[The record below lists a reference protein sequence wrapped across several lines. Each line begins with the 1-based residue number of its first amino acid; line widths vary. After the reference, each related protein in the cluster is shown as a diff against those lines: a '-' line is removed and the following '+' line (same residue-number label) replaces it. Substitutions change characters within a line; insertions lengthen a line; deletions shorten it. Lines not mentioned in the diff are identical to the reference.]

1 MNSLMEGQSHVASS
15 AEAAGAATSPNRSDT
30 VSSNQGP
37 SLADLAHVE
46 SVTDERLRGWV
57 HKDAAD
63 LLEGGLRVSIDGTPF
78 ANIAPQGLK
87 AVPGAAR
94 YADKMIFELRL
105 PRVPDTAP
113 RRLIDVAFAA
123 NGQALPNSSRHPL
136 PLRRPAKA
144 LVMIPAGARY
154 EHDKIKLHRW
164 PVERVIDTYSN
175 IGDLMVYD
183 STLKLLS
190 FEDVEVANIIDFT
203 DKDVDRYNAEF
214 DFVFLRGSNFI
225 HEFMQWERAGELIA
239 RLKIPVYAI
248 GVGAQAESN
257 RRIDL
262 PPEALRV
269 WSGIADHCAQI
280 GVRGA
285 FSAQVL
291 AENGIKNVEVVGCP
305 SMFRA
310 RNEKLKLNV
319 KDAYDIRKIAFSLRR
334 ETGKGYARNIED
346 YLRIQRDF
354 MLRLDKESNLTV
366 TLHGER
372 EEKAFFFRH
381 PERIEAAVNTLRG
394 NGWLTSQNEAQILK
408 IYENQ
413 LFFNRSVEQYDEF
426 IRTMDLAIG
435 YRVHGIL
442 PAMASGVPG
451 VLVDYDERS
460 KELAETHCIPLIS
473 EDDVAKLSWRD
484 IYKPELFDKFQKA
497 FPQRYRTM
505 REFLNRNS
513 VPHRL

>member
-1 MNSLMEGQSHVASS
+1 MNSLMERDSPTESSVDTGNQSKPAD
-15 AEAAGAATSPNRSDT
+15 RSDN
-30 VSSNQGP
+30 VSTHHNIP
-37 SLADLAHVE
+37 LAELAHVE
-46 SVTDERLRGWV
+46 SVTDDRLRGWV
-57 HKDAAD
+57 HNEAAD
-63 LLEGGLRVSIDGTPF
+63 LVQAGLRVSIDGTPY
-78 ANIAPQGLK
+78 ANIEAQGLRE
-87 AVPGAAR
+87 APGVAR
-94 YADKMIFELRL
+94 YADRKIFELRL
-105 PRVPDTAP
+105 PRVADGAP

-123 NGQALPNSSRHPL
+123 SGQAIPNSSRYPL

-183 STLKLLS
+183 STLKLLA
-190 FEDVEVANIIDFT
+190 FADVEVANIIDFT

-225 HEFMQWERAGELIA
+225 HEFMQWERAGELIE
-239 RLKIPVYAI
+239 RLRIPVFAI

-257 RRIDL
+257 RRIEL
-262 PPEALRV
+262 PPEARRV
-269 WSGIADHCAQI
+269 WAGIADHCAQI

-291 AENGIKNVEVVGCP
+291 ADNGIKNAEVVGCP
-305 SMFRA
+305 SVFRA
-310 RNEKLKLNV
+310 RNEKLQLNV
-319 KDAYDIRKIAFSLRR
+319 KDSYDIRKIAFSLRR
-334 ETGKGYARNIED
+334 ETGKGYARNIAE
-346 YLRIQRDF
+346 YLTTQRDF
-354 MLRLDKESNLTV
+354 MLRLDKESDLTV

-381 PERIEAAVNTLRG
+381 PERIITAINTLRD
-394 NGWLTSQNEAQILK
+394 NGWLTGQNEAQILK

-426 IRTMDLAIG
+426 IRAMDMAIG

-442 PAMASGVPG
+442 PALANGIPG

-473 EDDVAKLSWRD
+473 EEQVATESWRD
-484 IYKPELFDKFQKA
+484 IYKPELFEPFQRA
-497 FPQRYRTM
+497 FPQKYRIM
-505 REFLNRNS
+505 RDFLNRNS

>member
-1 MNSLMEGQSHVASS
+1 MNSLMEGQSQDVSS
-15 AEAAGAATSPNRSDT
+15 AEAVDTTTSPNRPDT
-30 VSSNQGP
+30 VSSNQHP
-37 SLADLAHVE
+37 SLAGLAHVE

-57 HKDAAD
+57 HNDAAD
-63 LLEGGLRVSIDGTPF
+63 LLNDGLRVSIDGTPF

-87 AVPGAAR
+87 AAPGVAR
-94 YADKMIFELRL
+94 YADKKIFELRL

-113 RRLIDVAFAA
+113 RRLIDVAFAK

-183 STLKLLS
+183 STLKLLA
-190 FEDVEVANIIDFT
+190 FEDVEVANIVDFT

-239 RLKIPVYAI
+239 RLRIPVYAI

-280 GVRGA
+280 GVRGT

-291 AENGIKNVEVVGCP
+291 ADNGIKNVEVVGCP

-310 RNEKLKLNV
+310 RDEKLKIKV
-319 KDAYDIRKIAFSLRR
+319 KEAYDIRKIAFSLRR
-334 ETGKGYARNIED
+334 ETGKGYARNIEE

-366 TLHGER
+366 TTRRAGR
-372 EEKAFFFRH
+372 ES
-381 PERIEAAVNTLRG
+381 L
-394 NGWLTSQNEAQILK
+394 L
-408 IYENQ
+408 
-413 LFFNRSVEQYDEF
+413 
-426 IRTMDLAIG
+426 
-435 YRVHGIL
+435 L
-442 PAMASGVPG
+442 PASQAYRGGSEYPARQRMADWSERGSRSSRSMRTSCSSTAPWSNTTSSFGRWTLPSATGFTASFPRWLAVCRAC
-451 VLVDYDERS
+451 LDYDERS

-473 EDDVAKLSWRD
+473 EEEVATASWRD